1 MFSVTTVILRVQ
13 NLGSQGM
20 CEPCMLCSHVSLHGD
35 SRDLTGTTEDLCPTA
50 SWTALS
56 AGAGTVLSNATLP
69 AGVRVGRIP
78 LLQFP
83 LEVTTI

>member
-35 SRDLTGTTEDLCPTA
+35 SGDLTGTTEDLCPTA
-50 SWTALS
+50 SGTALS
-56 AGAGTVLSNATLP
+56 AGTGTVLSNAPLP